1 MLYAQSLN
9 ANLVCTYQPF
19 NHNTGVDDSTIK
31 YDKAIE
37 FRDTIEMTH
46 QFVLVDCY
54 DAKALVK
61 RSVFKWWRGGVIAD
75 KTNDPKVETYTV
87 WQFFVTFNYPHSWR
101 QFKNLPESDRK

>member
-1 MLYAQSLN
+1 MQSLN

-54 DAKALVK
+54 DASALVK
-61 RSVFKWWRGGVIAD
+61 RSVFKWSSGCVVSAKKGMPLRNI
-75 KTNDPKVETYTV
+75 KIIKIP
-87 WQFFVTFNYPHSWR
+87 Q
-101 QFKNLPESDRK
+101 